1 MNLKDIR
8 NRINKKID
16 ERYKERQK
24 ILAKIKDYLN
34 IDFNKISVY
43 KSELNIKRDRIS
55 DKNEQKDNNSAAD
68 YVLFKVE
75 IPGSII
81 ANSRFYYKG
90 VDIDSLSIEAAK
102 SLEKDLEYIL
112 KQLEKEIDNI
122 I

>member
-55 DKNEQKDNNSAAD
+55 DKNEQKDNNSAD

-90 VDIDSLSIEAAK
+90 VDIDSLSIEDAK